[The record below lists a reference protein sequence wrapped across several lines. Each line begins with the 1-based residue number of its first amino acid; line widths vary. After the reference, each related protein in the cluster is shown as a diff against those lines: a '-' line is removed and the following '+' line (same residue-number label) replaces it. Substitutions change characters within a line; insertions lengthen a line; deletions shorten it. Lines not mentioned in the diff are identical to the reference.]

1 MKRLLTLLVLVSMGL
16 LAQATIH
23 NVDNNPNRPS
33 GYFDNLQL
41 ALNSASPGDTIYLY
55 PSNTSYGNV
64 TIKQKVHIFGKG
76 YDGTTGNGSKIQSLT
91 LDTNTSPSTNPSGS
105 SFQGLTINQIN
116 CDKPNITNIVVVG
129 NYISYYSSGIS
140 LYNNCSGWLIAN
152 NYFAGH
158 INLYNNGNIVISN
171 NVFYGGQTYPIY
183 ASTATSVIFTHN
195 LVMNFNYMYDVY
207 NAIIS
212 DNIFVCNGAT
222 NQTHMANNKFYNNIS
237 YRSALNPYSLP
248 PAGNTGANNISNQDP
263 LFESAPS
270 NGQFNYTLDY
280 HLKSN
285 SPAKNAASD
294 GTDIGP
300 YGGSS
305 PFVWGGVFTIPQITE
320 TNITNPVIN
329 VSTPVNVNV
338 KGNKAGL

>member
-1 MKRLLTLLVLVSMGL
+1 MKRILTLLIFVSLGL
-16 LAQATIH
+16 YTHATIH

-55 PSNTSYGNV
+55 PSNTSYGNI
-64 TIKQKVHIFGKG
+64 TIKQRVHIFGKG
-76 YDGTTGNGSKIQSLT
+76 YDGTNGYASKIQHLT

-105 SFQGLTINQIN
+105 SFQGLTINQLN

-129 NYISYYSSGIS
+129 NYISYYYSGITLS
-140 LYNNCSGWLIAN
+140 TNCSGWLIAN
-152 NYFAGH
+152 NFFTGN
-158 INLYNNGNIVISN
+158 INLYNNGNIVITN
-171 NVFYGGQTYPIY
+171 NVFYGNQVYPVY
-183 ASTATSVIFTHN
+183 GSNSPSLIFSHN
-195 LVMNFNYMYDVY
+195 LVMNFQYFYKVY

-212 DNIFVCNGAT
+212 DNIFICSGNT
-222 NQTHMANNKFYNNIS
+222 NQSLMANNKFYNNIS
-237 YRSALNPYSLP
+237 YRSALNPYPLP
-248 PAGNTGANNISNQDP
+248 PAGNAGANNISNQDP
-263 LFESAPS
+263 LFETAPS
-270 NGQFNYTLDY
+270 SGNFNYTLDY

-305 PFVWGGVFTIPQITE
+305 PFVWGGVFTIPQISE

-329 VSTPVNVNV
+329 VSTPINVNV